1 MYRIFPFGHTLASTV
16 LSHHANLSPFP
27 PLSSNITQ
35 SEFAEHSSFASFKFV
50 AVMFWPGLHQ
60 KPGYLRY
67 SPINKIQVN
76 QNIFEIHFMYIKIDW
91 GIFFYL
97 NSILPPL
104 GIPGPR
110 RGHSVVQHGC
120 PSSSLQ
126 QHSFMSRGFLQRHV
140 SGMPIG
146 ARESKNI

>member
-50 AVMFWPGLHQ
+50 AFMFWPGLHQ

-76 QNIFEIHFMYIKIDW
+76 QNIFEIHFI
-91 GIFFYL
+91 
-97 NSILPPL
+97 
-104 GIPGPR
+104 
-110 RGHSVVQHGC
+110 
-120 PSSSLQ
+120 
-126 QHSFMSRGFLQRHV
+126 
-140 SGMPIG
+140 
-146 ARESKNI
+146 

>member
-27 PLSSNITQ
+27 PLSSNIRQ
-35 SEFAEHSSFASFKFV
+35 SEFAEHSSFASFRFF

-67 SPINKIQVN
+67 SPINKMQVN
-76 QNIFEIHFMYIKIDW
+76 QNIFEIHFMYIRSTEEH
-91 GIFFYL
+91 FYL
-97 NSILPPL
+97 NSRLPSV
-104 GIPGPR
+104 GIPGPG

-126 QHSFMSRGFLQRHV
+126 QHSLMSRGFLQRHV

-146 ARESKNI
+146 TQESKNI

>member
-16 LSHHANLSPFP
+16 LSHHPNLSPFP
-27 PLSSNITQ
+27 PLSSNIRQ

-76 QNIFEIHFMYIKIDW
+76 QNIFEIHFM
-91 GIFFYL
+91 
-97 NSILPPL
+97 
-104 GIPGPR
+104 
-110 RGHSVVQHGC
+110 
-120 PSSSLQ
+120 
-126 QHSFMSRGFLQRHV
+126 
-140 SGMPIG
+140 
-146 ARESKNI
+146 